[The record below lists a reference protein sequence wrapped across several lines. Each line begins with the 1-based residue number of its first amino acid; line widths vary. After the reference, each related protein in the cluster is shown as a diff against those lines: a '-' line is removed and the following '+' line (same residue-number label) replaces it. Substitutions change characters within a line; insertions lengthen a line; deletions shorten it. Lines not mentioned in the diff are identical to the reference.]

1 MKERKEGRRF
11 TVHNITFTALFVA
24 MGVLLPQIFHM
35 AGGADAGKIF
45 LPMHIP
51 VLLSGLLLG
60 PVSGCVVGVL
70 SPVLSCLLTG
80 MPKLPMM
87 PFMVLELAA
96 YGGMAGFLAYNR
108 RLNVYVSLIG
118 AMAAG
123 RVMNAAALIIA
134 TYVFHLHVS
143 PVLSVLTS
151 ATVGAAGII
160 IQLVFIPA
168 IVLAC
173 RKVVQKYV
181 HN

>member
-1 MKERKEGRRF
+1 MEKKKEKLKF
-11 TVHNITFTALFVA
+11 TVQKITFTALFVA
-24 MGVLLPQIFHM
+24 LGILFPQIFHM

-51 VLLSGLLLG
+51 VLLAGMLLG
-60 PVSGCVVGVL
+60 PVAGGIAGIL

-96 YGGMAGFLAYNR
+96 YGGTAGFLYSSK
-108 RLNVYVSLIG
+108 RLNVYISLLG

-123 RVMNAAALIIA
+123 RVLNALALMTA
-134 TYVFHLHVS
+134 SYVFHLHVA
-143 PVLSVLTS
+143 PVISVLTAVS
-151 ATVGAAGII
+151 TGILGII
-160 IQLVFIPA
+160 LQLIFIPV
-168 IVLAC
+168 IVVAC
-173 RKVVQKYV
+173 RKVVRRYV